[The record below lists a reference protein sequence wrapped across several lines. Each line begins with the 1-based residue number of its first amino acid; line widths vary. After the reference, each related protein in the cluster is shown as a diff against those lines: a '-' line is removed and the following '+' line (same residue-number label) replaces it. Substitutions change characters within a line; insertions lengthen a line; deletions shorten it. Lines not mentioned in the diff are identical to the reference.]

1 MPGRDFFCLPLFSGS
16 FLPFESALDT
26 LLHELVHNE
35 IGPHSAKFF
44 KKWDELRAE
53 CEKLMSEGMPI
64 A

>member
-1 MPGRDFFCLPLFSGS
+1 MSSGS
-16 FLPFESALDT
+16 FIPFESALDT

-53 CEKLMSEGMPI
+53 CEKLMGEGVCVLHAI
-64 A
+64 LW